1 MKRIVCMGGGPA
13 GLYSAILFK
22 KALPKASVEIFERN
36 RPDDTFGWG
45 VVFSDKTMGNFLE
58 ADAPS
63 HARIADE
70 FYHWDDIDVHFK
82 GQTIRSGG
90 HGFAGISRR
99 MLLNILQKRA
109 ASLGVK
115 QSFQF
120 ELDDTKQ
127 FDDADLLVIAEG
139 ANSKARALQ
148 AEKFDPSIEVR
159 KCRYI
164 WLGTTQK
171 FTAFTFAFEK
181 TEFGWFQIH
190 AYQFSKD
197 LSTVIVETRE
207 ETWAAHGL
215 DKADIDQ
222 SIAFCE
228 KLFAAYLSNAPL
240 LSNARHLRG
249 SAWLNFN
256 RIVCNRWHDGTRVL
270 IGDAAHTAH
279 FSIGSGT
286 KLAMEDAISLVQHVS
301 HAKDVESGLESYQ
314 TERSVEAQK
323 LQNAARNRME
333 WFENV
338 ARYENMEPLQF
349 AYSLLSGS
357 QRIGH
362 ANLKLRDSTFID
374 KI

>member
-1 MKRIVCMGGGPA
+1 
-13 GLYSAILFK
+13 
-22 KALPKASVEIFERN
+22 
-36 RPDDTFGWG
+36 
-45 VVFSDKTMGNFLE
+45 
-58 ADAPS
+58 
-63 HARIADE
+63 
-70 FYHWDDIDVHFK
+70 
-82 GQTIRSGG
+82 
-90 HGFAGISRR
+90 ISRR

-139 ANSKARALQ
+139 ANSKAPALQ
-148 AEKFDPSIEVR
+148 ADKFDPSIEVR

-197 LSTVIVETRE
+197 LSTVIVEHRE

-215 DKADIDQ
+215 DKADADQ

-228 KLFAAYLSNAPL
+228 KLFAAYLRSAPL

-249 SAWLNFN
+249 SPW
-256 RIVCNRWHDGTRVL
+256 
-270 IGDAAHTAH
+270 
-279 FSIGSGT
+279 
-286 KLAMEDAISLVQHVS
+286 
-301 HAKDVESGLESYQ
+301 
-314 TERSVEAQK
+314 
-323 LQNAARNRME
+323 
-333 WFENV
+333 
-338 ARYENMEPLQF
+338 
-349 AYSLLSGS
+349 
-357 QRIGH
+357 
-362 ANLKLRDSTFID
+362 
-374 KI
+374 